1 MRDSVSGMKSDLV
14 VVGGGIVGLSTARA
28 ALRSK
33 PGARV
38 IVVDKEAAIAG
49 HQSGRNSNVIHAGV
63 YYKPGSQKAKLCAD
77 GRLAMVQFCEE
88 HGVPYRIT
96 GKLVLATDHAE
107 VPRLEDLQRRCEMN
121 GVDVSMLG
129 AEEITSVEPHAVGVA
144 ALHVKVSGVT
154 DFTAV
159 CEAIAEEIQ
168 SLGAEI
174 RLGAEVIGGRVGATV
189 VVDTTAGTLEADRVV
204 ACAGLQADRV
214 ARAISGPDGDAGL
227 KIIPFRGEYYSLAP
241 TSRHLVR
248 ALIYPVPDPQFPF
261 LGVHLT
267 RGLNGEIHT
276 GPNAVLALAREGY
289 SWRHRSLTDLRETVL
304 FPGFRHLAKAQW
316 RSGLAEMVR
325 SVSRER
331 FARSLQRLVPEVRV
345 DDLEPAPAGVRAQ
358 AVTREGALVD
368 DFAFHAVG
376 PVLHVLNAPSPAAT
390 ASLEIGRTIV
400 ARLDL

>member
-1 MRDSVSGMKSDLV
+1 MKFDLV

-77 GRLAMVQFCEE
+77 GRQAMIRFCEE
-88 HGVPYRIT
+88 HDVPFRIT
-96 GKLVLATDHAE
+96 GKIVLATERDE
-107 VPRLEDLQRRCEMN
+107 LPRLEELQRRCQVN
-121 GVDVSMLG
+121 GVEVAMLR
-129 AEEITSVEPHAVGVA
+129 AEEIESVEPHAVGVA
-144 ALHVKVSGVT
+144 ALHVKASGVT
-154 DFTAV
+154 DYTAV
-159 CEAIAEEIQ
+159 CEAIASEIEAA
-168 SLGAEI
+168 GVEI
-174 RLGAEVIGGRVGATV
+174 RLGTAVVGGRVGSSVT
-189 VVDTTAGTLEADRVV
+189 VDTTAGTLEADRVV
-204 ACAGLQADRV
+204 TCAGLHADRV
-214 ARAISGPDGDAGL
+214 ARLISGPDGDNGL
-227 KIIPFRGEYYSLAP
+227 KIIPFRGEYYALAP

-248 ALIYPVPDPQFPF
+248 AMIYPVPDPQFPF

-267 RGLNGEIHT
+267 RGLDGEIHT

-289 SWRHRSLTDLRETVL
+289 SWRHRNLADLRETVA
-304 FPGFRHLAKAQW
+304 FPGFRALAKAQW
-316 RSGLAEMVR
+316 RYGLDEMVR
-325 SVSRER
+325 SLSRAR

-345 DDLEPAPAGVRAQ
+345 SDLEPAAAGVRAQ
-358 AVTREGALVD
+358 AVARDGTLVD

-390 ASLEIGRTIV
+390 ASLEIGRAIV

>member
-1 MRDSVSGMKSDLV
+1 
-14 VVGGGIVGLSTARA
+14 VGLSTARA
-28 ALRSK
+28 AVRSK

-38 IVVDKEAAIAG
+38 VVVDKESAIAG

-63 YYKPGSQKAKLCAD
+63 YYKPGSQKARLCAD
-77 GRLAMVQFCEE
+77 GRQAMVQFCEQ
-88 HGVPYRIT
+88 HGVPYRIS
-96 GKLVLATDHAE
+96 GKIVLATDHDE
-107 VPRLEDLQRRCEMN
+107 MPRLEELQRRCELN
-121 GVDVSMLG
+121 GVEVAMLG
-129 AEEITSVEPHAVGVA
+129 AGEIASVEPHAVGVG
-144 ALHVKVSGVT
+144 ALHVRASGVT
-154 DFTAV
+154 DYSAV

-168 SLGAEI
+168 AAGVDI
-174 RLGAEVIGGRVGATV
+174 RLGVEAVGGRVGTTV
-189 VVDTTAGTLEADRVV
+189 TVDTTAGTLEADRVV
-204 ACAGLQADRV
+204 TCAGLHADRV

-227 KIIPFRGEYYSLAP
+227 KIVPFRGEYYALAP

-289 SWRHRSLTDLRETVL
+289 SWRHRNLADLRETVA

-316 RSGLAEMVR
+316 RYGLAEMVR
-325 SVSRER
+325 SVSRVR

-345 DDLEPAPAGVRAQ
+345 EDLEPAPAGVRAQ
-358 AVTREGALVD
+358 AVARDGTLVD
-368 DFAFHAVG
+368 DFAFHAAG

-390 ASLEIGRTIV
+390 ASLEIGRMIV

>member
-1 MRDSVSGMKSDLV
+1 MKFDLV

-28 ALRSK
+28 ALRSR

-38 IVVDKEAAIAG
+38 VVIDKEAAIAG

-77 GRLAMVQFCEE
+77 GREAMVRFCEK
-88 HGVPYRIT
+88 HGVPFRIT
-96 GKLVLATDHAE
+96 GKIVLATEHDE
-107 VPRLEDLQRRCEMN
+107 IPRLEELRRRCELN
-121 GVDVSMLG
+121 GVEVTMLG
-129 AEEITSVEPHAVGVA
+129 ADEIATVEPHAVGVA
-144 ALHVKVSGVT
+144 ALHVKASGVT
-154 DFTAV
+154 DYTAV

-168 SLGAEI
+168 TAGADI
-174 RLGAEVIGGRVGATV
+174 RLNTAVVGGRVGTSIT
-189 VVDTTAGTLEADRVV
+189 VDTTEGSLEAERVV
-204 ACAGLQADRV
+204 TCAGLHADRV
-214 ARAISGPDGDAGL
+214 ARTISGPDGDAGL
-227 KIIPFRGEYYSLAP
+227 KIVPFRGEYYALAP

-267 RGLNGEIHT
+267 RGLDGEIHT

-289 SWRHRSLTDLRETVL
+289 SWRHRNLADLRETVA
-304 FPGFRHLAKAQW
+304 FPGFRALAKAQW
-316 RSGLAEMVR
+316 RYGLAEMVR
-325 SVSRER
+325 SVSRAR

-345 DDLEPAPAGVRAQ
+345 EDLEPAPAGVRAQ
-358 AVTREGALVD
+358 AVARDGTLVD

-390 ASLEIGRTIV
+390 ASLEIGRMIV
-400 ARLDL
+400 ARLAL